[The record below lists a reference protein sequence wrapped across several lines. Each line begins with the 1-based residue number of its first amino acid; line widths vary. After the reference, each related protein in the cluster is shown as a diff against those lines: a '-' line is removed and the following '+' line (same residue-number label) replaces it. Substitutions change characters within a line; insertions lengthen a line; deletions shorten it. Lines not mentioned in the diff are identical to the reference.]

1 MKPIALIIGAGPAGL
16 SAAYELAMKSDI
28 QPIVI
33 ETDNQVGGL
42 SKTVIC
48 DGNRIDV
55 GGHRFFSKSKRV
67 NDLWREILPLER
79 QADDSGPDPKET
91 DKVMLKR
98 RRLSRIFFLR
108 KFFNYPVSLNRE
120 TIINLGPVRLV
131 KILISYLKVKLK
143 PIKPEKSLEDFFI
156 NRFGRE
162 LYSTFFKD
170 YTEKLWGVPCAEI
183 KPEWG
188 AQRVKGLSITG
199 AIKHIFKNLFIFK
212 SFIDKNKIETS
223 LIDSFLYPKF
233 GPGQMYEEMAR
244 LIKEK
249 GGEIKLNQRVANLKA
264 NQDKIVEVEIR
275 NLLTGEVSVQTADYV
290 ISSMP
295 VKDLISG
302 LALYAP
308 EEVKRA
314 AAGLCYR
321 DFITVGLL
329 LNKLKIK
336 NQTKLKTLNDLI
348 PDNWIYIQEREVK
361 LGRLQI
367 FNNWSP
373 YLVKDPNT
381 VWLGLEYFGNFN
393 DNLFSQSDDD
403 FKAFAINE
411 LAKIDIISKE
421 DVLDSYLIRTPKA
434 YPAYFGTYE
443 EFHKIK
449 NFTDRFE
456 NLFLIGRNGMHR
468 YNNMDHSILC
478 GFVAA
483 DNIISGRREKDNLW
497 GINAEEEYHEG
508 D

>member
-1 MKPIALIIGAGPAGL
+1 MNSTALIIGAGPAGL
-16 SAAYELAMKSDI
+16 AAAYELVKKSDI
-28 QPIVI
+28 KPIIV
-33 ETDNQVGGL
+33 EMDNQIGGL

-48 DGNRIDV
+48 AGNRIDV

-67 NDLWREILPLER
+67 NDLWKEILPLEKR
-79 QADDSGPDPKET
+79 ADNCGPDPEET

-108 KFFNYPVSLNRE
+108 KFFNYPVAFNRE
-120 TIINLGPVRLV
+120 TVVNLGPVRLS
-131 KILISYLKVKLK
+131 KILISYFQVKLK
-143 PIKPEKSLEDFFI
+143 PVKPEKSLEDFFV

-199 AIKHIFKNLFIFK
+199 AIKHIVKNLFIFK
-212 SFIDKNKIETS
+212 SFVDKSKIETS

-244 LIKEK
+244 IIKEK
-249 GGEIKLNQRVANLKA
+249 GGEIKLNRQVVGLKTSQ
-264 NQDKIVEVEIR
+264 NKIKEVEIK
-275 NLLTGEVSVQTADYV
+275 NLLTGEVITQAADYV

-295 VKDLISG
+295 VKDLILG
-302 LALYAP
+302 LAPGVP
-308 EEVKRA
+308 EEVKRV
-314 AAGLCYR
+314 AAGLRYR

-329 LNKLKIK
+329 LKKLKIK
-336 NQTKLKTLNDLI
+336 NQSKIKSPDGLI
-348 PDNWIYIQEREVK
+348 PDNWIYIQEREVS

-381 VWLGLEYFGNFN
+381 VWLGLEYFGDFN
-393 DNLFSQSDDD
+393 DNLFSQSDAD
-403 FKAFAINE
+403 FKAFAIDE
-411 LAKIDIISKE
+411 LAKIDIIRKE

-443 EFHKIK
+443 EFDKIRS
-449 NFTDRFE
+449 FIDRFE

-478 GFVAA
+478 GFAAA
-483 DNIISGRREKDNLW
+483 DNIISGRLNKDNLW
-497 GINAEEEYHEG
+497 SINAEEEYHEG
-508 D
+508 G